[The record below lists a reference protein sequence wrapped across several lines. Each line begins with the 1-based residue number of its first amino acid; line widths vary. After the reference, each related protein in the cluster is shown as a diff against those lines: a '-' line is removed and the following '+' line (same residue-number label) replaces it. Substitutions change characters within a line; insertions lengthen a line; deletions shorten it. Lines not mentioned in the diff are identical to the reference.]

1 MKKYALW
8 AVYGVM
14 FLLFLFKMFYYRE
27 ELYYVPDEDAHISYL
42 AYVQENPDELIPD
55 FQNMKLCKDRIQFE
69 DGLCRYTIGDAA
81 CYLQKPP
88 FYYKAMQIVG
98 GVVTQE
104 TSEGRFVYMDIN
116 RLKTANIY
124 LTAFVMILM
133 LYISYTRL
141 GKFTQSALCHGLA
154 ALAMTSV
161 GEFAKYGSCIMNDNL
176 TNVGTVLLVWGV
188 LQYVERKRGFTKHL
202 LAVSGVLLTAL
213 SGLSLRGYLPFVALA
228 VIAGAVWLISCQ
240 SYRLWHVLG
249 YKAKAR
255 RLLKERDQRI
265 IRPEL
270 PVVLPCVLAVLMLF
284 GGFGFEAMA
293 SAEGGI
299 YNSIY
304 EANQERQMKKQGYL
318 VLYADTGEKASDIEQ
333 VGYLMQGL
341 TVEQDFEVTD
351 EMLGYNQLAIALQ
364 IGTYDRKNEIPLY
377 VEVFQDS
384 GFGKAYKVDC
394 SRVKDNQYVEI
405 VFPTEGMQ
413 VENCHIKIYGD
424 TTNGN
429 QAVTVYTT
437 KNCLLAPTVKVA
449 GADKERNLVV
459 RVFTPYGAELVE

>member
-8 AVYGVM
+8 AVYSVM

-42 AYVQENPDELIPD
+42 AYVQDNPDELIPQ
-55 FQNMKLCKDRIQFE
+55 FQNMKLCKDRIEFE

-104 TSEGRFVYMDIN
+104 TSEGRFVYMDID

-141 GKFTQSALCHGLA
+141 GKLTQSVLCHGLSA
-154 ALAMTSV
+154 IAMTSV
-161 GEFAKYGSCIMNDNL
+161 GEFSKYGSCIMNDNL
-176 TNVGTVLLVWGV
+176 TNVGTVLLVWGI
-188 LQYVERKRGFTKHL
+188 LQFVERRRSWTKHL
-202 LAVSGVLLTAL
+202 LAASGILLTIL
-213 SGLSLRGYLPFVALA
+213 SGPSLRGYLPFVALA
-228 VIAGAVWLISCQ
+228 VIAGAMWLISCQ

-255 RLLKERDQRI
+255 RLQKERDQKT

-293 SAEGGI
+293 SAGDSV

-318 VLYADTGEKASDIEQ
+318 LLYADTGEKANDIEQ

-341 TVEQDFEVTD
+341 TVEQDFEVTE
-351 EMLGYNQLAIALQ
+351 EMLDYNQLAIALQ

-405 VFPTEGMQ
+405 VFPTEGMLL
-413 VENCHIKIYGD
+413 ENCHIKIYSD

-437 KNCLLAPTVKVA
+437 KNCVLAPTVKVA
-449 GADKERNLVV
+449 GTDKERNLVV
-459 RVFTPYGAELVE
+459 RVFTPYGAENVE